1 MIDIDRAPNSDALIA
16 SDHVPLQ
23 SDSLALY
30 LPRGRRTG
38 VSSAVGRRTNMC
50 VVYINTLPRCLA
62 CDLFLLRL
70 RVITPQEG
78 LGIGKWDEGSRYVGQ
93 RIA

>member
-1 MIDIDRAPNSDALIA
+1 
-16 SDHVPLQ
+16 
-23 SDSLALY
+23 
-30 LPRGRRTG
+30 
-38 VSSAVGRRTNMC
+38 MC